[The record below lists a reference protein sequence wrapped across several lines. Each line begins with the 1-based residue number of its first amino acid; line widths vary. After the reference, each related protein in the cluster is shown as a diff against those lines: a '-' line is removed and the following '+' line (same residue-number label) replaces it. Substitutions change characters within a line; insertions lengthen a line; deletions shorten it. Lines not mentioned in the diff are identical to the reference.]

1 MLAQLEKGSNIENF
15 NKHSTK
21 IATKKKQKNWKIL
34 ENSENYQDYLKL
46 QQNLQLNIAARK
58 NNKHQMCIQI
68 MLFRQKEFKKGNN
81 FFSKLVDFAYNILKF

>member
-21 IATKKKQKNWKIL
+21 IATKKKLKNWKIL
-34 ENSENYQDYLKL
+34 ENLENYQDYLKL

-58 NNKHQMCIQI
+58 NNKH
-68 MLFRQKEFKKGNN
+68 
-81 FFSKLVDFAYNILKF
+81 